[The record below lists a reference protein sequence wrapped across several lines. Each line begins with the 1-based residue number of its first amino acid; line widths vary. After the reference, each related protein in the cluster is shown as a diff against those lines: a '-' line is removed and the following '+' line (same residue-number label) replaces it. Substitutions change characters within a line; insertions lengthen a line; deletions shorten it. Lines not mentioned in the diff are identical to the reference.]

1 MREAR
6 CRRSS
11 WRGRRRSRRASRSA
25 SSTSTTPRASA
36 LRYDRAGD
44 RHYDL
49 ASAFIKSMRGSDPDA
64 AVYYLAAMLEGGED
78 PRFLARRIVIAASED
93 VGNADPRALLVAVA
107 APRPSSTSGCPRR
120 SSNSRRRRS
129 TWRGHRSRTRPRR
142 RSGRP
147 GRRPARG
154 HRRAA
159 RDAPRRALPRS
170 DAPRPRRGYASPHGD
185 PTRAGI
191 DHLRGIAR
199 ALVLSSVVQR
209 RRGRGERA
217 WRSRRVTG
225 RRSST
230 SRRRA
235 TCPCP
240 PRRLPRPVE
249 RPPRVPPLRVHGDLR
264 GGGARSPGEPR
275 VVLQRANTEIVFVS
289 CDASAARQA
298 WKSELGAEYTFAS
311 DFWAHGATAKR
322 YGVFDETTG
331 APIRGTFLIDTDG
344 VVIWSLVRDT
354 SARRTEMVPESL
366 ETLGAD
372 HDRPWTAP
380 GHSTALPVRSH
391 RERDD
396 AAPSDTKLAPE
407 AARSWHE
414 MVQRWHRYVT
424 PGRLP

>member
-1 MREAR
+1 
-6 CRRSS
+6 
-11 WRGRRRSRRASRSA
+11 
-25 SSTSTTPRASA
+25 
-36 LRYDRAGD
+36 
-44 RHYDL
+44 
-49 ASAFIKSMRGSDPDA
+49 MRGSDPDA

-107 APRPSSTSGCPRR
+107 AAQAVEHVGLPEAQLNLAQAAIYVARAPKSNATAQAIWTARADVRR
-120 SSNSRRRRS
+120 EGIAAPPAMLRDAHYRGA
-129 TWRGHRSRTRPRR
+129 THRGH
-142 RSGRP
+142 GV
-147 GRRPARG
+147 
-154 HRRAA
+154 
-159 RDAPRRALPRS
+159 
-170 DAPRPRRGYASPHGD
+170 GYASPHGD

-191 DHLRGIAR
+191 DHLPEDCAGAR
-199 ALVLSSVVQR
+199 TIVRRPAAKRQR
-209 RRGRGERA
+209 RACVAIATGDRA
-217 WRSRRVTG
+217 PEFDLEEASD
-225 RRSST
+225 
-230 SRRRA
+230 
-235 TCPCP
+235 
-240 PRRLPRPVE
+240 LPRVRLADYLGRSNVLLVFHPFAYTAICAE
-249 RPPRVPPLRVHGDLR
+249 EALDLQENLESFR
-264 GGGARSPGEPR
+264 N
-275 VVLQRANTEIVFVS
+275 ANTEIVFVS

-366 ETLGAD
+366 ETSAPT

-396 AAPSDTKLAPE
+396 AAPGAIRSLRRKRHQAGTEMAQTRHTLTATLTQGGRVPR
-407 AARSWHE
+407 AAAD
-414 MVQRWHRYVT
+414 QGPIT
-424 PGRLP
+424 GG